1 MVTRIER
8 GTVRVCA
15 LAGAIAPFGARE
27 WTNRGEPTVA
37 AAVLLAGVICL
48 IAGYVV
54 ITEAG
59 R

>member
-15 LAGAIAPFGARE
+15 LAGVIAPFGARE
-27 WTNRGEPTVA
+27 WTHRGEPTVA
-37 AAVLLAGVICL
+37 AVVLLAGVVCL
-48 IAGYVV
+48 VAGYA
-54 ITEAG
+54 IIMEAG

>member
-8 GTVRVCA
+8 GTARTCA

-27 WTNRGEPTVA
+27 WTLRGEPTVA
-37 AAVLLAGVICL
+37 AIVLLAGVVCL
-48 IAGYVV
+48 VAGYLVV
-54 ITEAG
+54 TEAG

>member
-15 LAGAIAPFGARE
+15 LAGVIAPFGARE
-27 WTNRGEPTVA
+27 WTHRGEPTVA
-37 AAVLLAGVICL
+37 AAVLLAGIVCFV
-48 IAGYVV
+48 AGYA
-54 ITEAG
+54 IIMEAG